1 MSYKEGFR
9 KRVSHAEINKNH
21 FPYLTFE
28 LHILLRTILTAILDV
43 FWAKMEIFLLQVFV
57 FLLPKWRYYTQ
68 KSDFLR
74 QKTDFLWKIV

>member
-9 KRVSHAEINKNH
+9 KRVSHAEVNKNH

-43 FWAKMEIFLLQVFV
+43 FWAKTEIFCC
-57 FLLPKWRYYTQ
+57 
-68 KSDFLR
+68 KSSSFCCQSGDTIHKS
-74 QKTDFLWKIV
+74 QTV

>member
-9 KRVSHAEINKNH
+9 KRVSHAETNKNH

-43 FWAKMEIFLLQVFV
+43 FWAKTEIFCC
-57 FLLPKWRYYTQ
+57 
-68 KSDFLR
+68 KSSSFCCQSGDTIHKSQTF
-74 QKTDFLWKIV
+74 

>member
-9 KRVSHAEINKNH
+9 KRVSHAEVNKNH

-43 FWAKMEIFLLQVFV
+43 FWAKTEIFCC
-57 FLLPKWRYYTQ
+57 
-68 KSDFLR
+68 KSSSFCCQSGDTIHKSQTF
-74 QKTDFLWKIV
+74 

>member
-9 KRVSHAEINKNH
+9 KRASHAETNKNH

-43 FWAKMEIFLLQVFV
+43 FWAKTEIFCC
-57 FLLPKWRYYTQ
+57 
-68 KSDFLR
+68 KSSSFCYQSGDTIHKSQTF
-74 QKTDFLWKIV
+74 

>member
-9 KRVSHAEINKNH
+9 KRVSHAEVNKNH

-43 FWAKMEIFLLQVFV
+43 FWAKTEIFCC
-57 FLLPKWRYYTQ
+57 
-68 KSDFLR
+68 KSSSFCCQSGDTIHKS
-74 QKTDFLWKIV
+74 KTF